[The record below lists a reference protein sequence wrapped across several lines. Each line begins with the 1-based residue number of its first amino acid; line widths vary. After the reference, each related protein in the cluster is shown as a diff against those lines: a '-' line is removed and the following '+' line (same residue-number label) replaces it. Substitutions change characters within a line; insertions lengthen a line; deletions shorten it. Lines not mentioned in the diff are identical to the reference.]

1 MTSNN
6 PQPKN
11 WIRPPYAKEESASGQ
26 MKKRKEALDAAED
39 RQIAK
44 SNHPGDIFSY
54 FDEMYKEV
62 V

>member
-1 MTSNN
+1 MSN

-11 WIRPPYAKEESASGQ
+11 WIRPPYAKEESASAK
-26 MKKRKEALDAAED
+26 MKKRKAALDAAEE
-39 RQIAK
+39 RARKQ
-44 SNHPGDIFSY
+44 PGDIFEY